1 MRTARDH
8 TQALTINELA
18 ARLEAQQ
25 ATKIDYVADTRRVGF
40 FDKDDGSFGV
50 SIDMPGSDLVSL
62 GVNDNAHQQIGGRI
76 GIPRKYYDRMRSDAP
91 QLLTRNV
98 EHWLQTEPEKRMFR
112 SLEGELRAVVSDRFR
127 RLDNYDLMQHLI
139 PELQKEQGLEYWVTA
154 LTPERMFIRA
164 TLPRLRADVKVG
176 DTVQAGVEISNS
188 EVGQGAL
195 LVRPWILR
203 LDCLNGM
210 TTKIAIRKYHAGR
223 RIEETEDAL
232 GIYRDETIAADDRA
246 FFMKAADMA
255 RAAIS
260 DVTFGRIV
268 EQLRV
273 TAGGTPIENPVDA
286 VEVLSQKLDLDE
298 GEGQTLLSFL
308 AAGGDLSQ
316 WGAINALTE
325 TAKSAETFG
334 RLSELEAKAGE
345 LAEWNANEWAQVA
358 VTA

>member
-1 MRTARDH
+1 
-8 TQALTINELA
+8 
-18 ARLEAQQ
+18 
-25 ATKIDYVADTRRVGF
+25 
-40 FDKDDGSFGV
+40 
-50 SIDMPGSDLVSL
+50 
-62 GVNDNAHQQIGGRI
+62 
-76 GIPRKYYDRMRSDAP
+76 
-91 QLLTRNV
+91 
-98 EHWLQTEPEKRMFR
+98 
-112 SLEGELRAVVSDRFR
+112 
-127 RLDNYDLMQHLI
+127 
-139 PELQKEQGLEYWVTA
+139 
-154 LTPERMFIRA
+154 
-164 TLPRLRADVKVG
+164 VKVG